1 MNTTN
6 ILVIAVGLAMD
17 AFAVAIAASIVLKG
31 ATPRQTFRIAFHF
44 GLFQFLM
51 PVLGWA
57 AGQTVESLVRAW
69 DHWLAFGLL
78 AFIGGKILTGGL
90 RPAEDAPSANDP
102 TRGLTLVVL
111 SLATSIDALAV
122 GLSFA
127 FLGVEIL
134 LPSIAIG
141 AVTGL
146 LSTVGMQFGARLGQA
161 LGRRVE
167 VVGGLLLFAIGIKI
181 LIEHLT

>member
-1 MNTTN
+1 VN
-6 ILVIAVGLAMD
+6 ILNILTIAVGLGMD
-17 AFAVAIAASIVLKG
+17 AFAVSIAASILLK
-31 ATPRQTFRIAFHF
+31 ATTARQTFRIAFHF

-57 AGQTVESLVRAW
+57 AGQTVEQLVRTW

-78 AFIGGKILTGGL
+78 TFVGGKILMGGL
-90 RPAEDAPSANDP
+90 RPEDGTPTVSDP

-122 GLSFA
+122 GLSFS
-127 FLGVEIL
+127 FLGVDIL
-134 LPSIAIG
+134 LPSVIIG
-141 AVTGL
+141 AVAGL
-146 LSTVGMQFGARLGQA
+146 LSTVGMQFGARLGRR

-167 VVGGLLLFAIGIKI
+167 IVGGLLLFAIGLKI
-181 LIEHLT
+181 LFEHLR